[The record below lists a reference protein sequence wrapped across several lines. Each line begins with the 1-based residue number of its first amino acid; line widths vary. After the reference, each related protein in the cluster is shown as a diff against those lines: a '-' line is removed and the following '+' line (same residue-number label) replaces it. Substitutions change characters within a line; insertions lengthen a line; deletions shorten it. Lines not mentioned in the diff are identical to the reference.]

1 MRDSLPWV
9 PKNNLPM
16 ILNKVLEEIKAI
28 ENFKSVSYIDIR
40 LSKNYIELAIY
51 MNYSED
57 EQGKMIHLYHKAIQ
71 DIESEILTENVEV
84 NTFNNKILVNIK
96 ANGL

>member
-57 EQGKMIHLYHKAIQ
+57 EQGKMIHLYYKAIQ
-71 DIESEILTENVEV
+71 DIKSEILTENVEV

>member
-57 EQGKMIHLYHKAIQ
+57 EQEKMIHLYHKAIQ
-71 DIESEILTENVEV
+71 DIKSEILIENVEV

>member
-1 MRDSLPWV
+1 MRDSLPRV

-71 DIESEILTENVEV
+71 DIKSEILTENVEV

-96 ANGL
+96 ASGL

>member
-57 EQGKMIHLYHKAIQ
+57 EQGKIIHLYHKAIQ
-71 DIESEILTENVEV
+71 DIKSEILTENVEV

>member
-28 ENFKSVSYIDIR
+28 ENFKSISYIDIR

-71 DIESEILTENVEV
+71 DIKSEILTENVEV

>member
-9 PKNNLPM
+9 HKNNLPM

-71 DIESEILTENVEV
+71 DIKSEILTENVEV

>member
-1 MRDSLPWV
+1 MRDSLPRV

-71 DIESEILTENVEV
+71 DIKSEILTENVEV

>member
-28 ENFKSVSYIDIR
+28 ENFKSVSYVDIR

-71 DIESEILTENVEV
+71 DIKSEILTENVEV

>member
-40 LSKNYIELAIY
+40 LSKNYVELAIY

-71 DIESEILTENVEV
+71 DIKSEILTENVEV

>member
-57 EQGKMIHLYHKAIQ
+57 EQEKMIHLYHKAIQ
-71 DIESEILTENVEV
+71 DIKPEILTENVEV

>member
-57 EQGKMIHLYHKAIQ
+57 EQEKMIRLYHKAIQ
-71 DIESEILTENVEV
+71 DIKSEILTENVEV